1 MVGVVKLVIM
11 WLLFR
16 GEVKTMMPKCPL
28 GNIGDN
34 VNYCMFAYNNM
45 KKQLELDL
53 KEAMND
59 KSLGRNVQIA

>member
-1 MVGVVKLVIM
+1 
-11 WLLFR
+11 
-16 GEVKTMMPKCPL
+16 MPKCPL

-59 KSLGRNVQIA
+59 KLWEKRQIVYRHWK